1 MPVQQFPDPED
12 STREGIVAI
21 GGDLHSDSLKL
32 AYRQGIFPWPHEGM
46 PLLWFCPPR
55 RAILDF
61 KLLHVGKRLD
71 RTRRNSSFVFTIDRA
86 FGSVISACK
95 KSYRPEQEG
104 TWITGEIE
112 EAYQEAYRLGF
123 VHSVEVWSE
132 GGNLV
137 GGLYGVDSGGVF
149 GGESMFHRES
159 DASKLALLF
168 LVDHLAS
175 RGATFLDIQMMTPHM
190 KALGAVE
197 IPRRQFL
204 RRLASEQTLNLT
216 LFDAPHADNL

>member
-1 MPVQQFPDPED
+1 MPVLQFPDPED
-12 STREGIVAI
+12 TSREGIIAM
-21 GGDLHSDSLKL
+21 GGDLHPDSLRL
-32 AYRQGIFPWPHEGM
+32 AYHQGIFPWPHEGM

-61 KLLHVGKRLD
+61 HLLHVGKRLA
-71 RTRRNSSFVFTIDRA
+71 RTRLNSSFRFTVDSA

-95 KSYRPEQEG
+95 SSYRPDQEG
-104 TWITGEIE
+104 TWITEEIE
-112 EAYQEAYRLGF
+112 AAYGEAHRLGF
-123 VHSVEVWSE
+123 AHSVEVWSE
-132 GGNLV
+132 SGDLV
-137 GGLYGVDSGGVF
+137 GGLYGIDSGGVF

-168 LVDHLAS
+168 LADHLAS

-197 IPRRQFL
+197 IPRRRFL
-204 RRLASEQTLNLT
+204 KRLASEQAQNLT
-216 LFDAPHADNL
+216 LFDTPDAEN